1 MLAMDLMKPSVFKVK
16 QPDGGSIPYSSDANS
31 ILKQAFAAGLPSV
44 RFSVQGKAF
53 KFDFKRMEQRDLTT
67 GDVLQIIKPLGLTAP
82 PKPLIPQLG
91 ARPAFVVR
99 VPAEHGHGKML
110 KVPHPKKLGKAMRVA
125 VPEGAKAGQ
134 IMFVP
139 INSKWKKRA
148 SYISCGAAA
157 GAAITVGVLMND
169 AVLGAAG
176 AATAALVSTAGG
188 AAPLVLGGLA
198 VAGAVAAVHVARQHP
213 FKFAVVGATVVGGL
227 AAGLAAADYVADH
240 GVLDAAG
247 DLVEGARDA
256 VGGVGEATGAAAEAG
271 WDAGEEAVGFAED
284 FCEHWLDSDLEQ
296 GITDIISS
304 LF

>member
-1 MLAMDLMKPSVFKVK
+1 VLAMDLMKPSVFKVK
-16 QPDGGSIPYSSDANS
+16 QSDGGSIPYCSDANS

-44 RFSVQGKAF
+44 RFSVQGKAY
-53 KFDFKRMEQRDLTT
+53 KFDFKRMEQRDLMT
-67 GDVLQIIKPLGLTAP
+67 GEVLQIIKPLGLTAP

-99 VPAEHGHGKML
+99 VPAEHGPGKML
-110 KVPHPKKLGKAMRVA
+110 RVPHPKKLGKAMRVA
-125 VPEGAKAGQ
+125 VPAGAKAGQ
-134 IMFVP
+134 LMFVP
-139 INSKWKKRA
+139 ICTKWKKRA
-148 SYISCGAAA
+148 SYISCGAAT
-157 GAAITVGVLMND
+157 GAAITAGVLMND

-188 AAPLVLGGLA
+188 AAPFVLGGLA

-213 FKFAVVGATVVGGL
+213 FKFAAVGATVVG
-227 AAGLAAADYVADH
+227 GLAAADYVADH

-247 DLVEGARDA
+247 DLAEGARDA
-256 VGGVGEATGAAAEAG
+256 VEGVGDAAWDAAEAG
-271 WDAGEEAVGFAED
+271 WEAGEEAVEFAQD